1 MKLGK
6 KKSIEEQNLK
16 QQASVLD
23 YVIIVIIG
31 IILLYPL
38 VWMFFATFK
47 DNSEIFGSVS
57 LLPKVWHFENYT
69 NFPPPWLPMA
79 SRDSIFPIR
88 SFCSRFSLR

>member
-1 MKLGK
+1 MMKLGK

-38 VWMFFATFK
+38 VWMFFC
-47 DNSEIFGSVS
+47 NI
-57 LLPKVWHFENYT
+57 
-69 NFPPPWLPMA
+69 
-79 SRDSIFPIR
+79 
-88 SFCSRFSLR
+88 

>member
-69 NFPPPWLPMA
+69 NGWKGAQA
-79 SRDSIFPIR
+79 SPTR
-88 SFCSRFSLR
+88 SFLSIPSSWSFRQRS